1 MRSVATEQRAV
12 TRDALHRAPHL
23 LVELTTREKFSLEP
37 DTLAGIQLA
46 GLRKRFRDLVG
57 CVPILR
63 RVAEEQQLEDI
74 ACVEDGVLLL
84 LPHTLYKSYPL
95 SAVEKG
101 RFEQLTRWLSAFTS
115 VDLSAVDTARCE
127 SLDDWIDALD
137 AQTTLRLRHSSG
149 TTGKLSFIPN
159 GTPEDY
165 TSAMGFKRY
174 FEGFGAEADAQVT
187 GVGQLPVVAFSHR
200 KGAMS
205 SARMADAIVRY
216 LYDGDESKLIAANPG
231 RISADLL
238 SLGGRLEGARAKGE
252 RGRLQLS
259 PVLLRRREE
268 FQREQAQ
275 QPARLQQFLEQLA
288 ALRGHAVILNGI
300 LPAVFE
306 AASAGLQQGLERLFA
321 ADSLFFLVGGAKG
334 RVFPPDYREQIVRFS
349 GLAYPPTGY
358 GMTESASSITRMC
371 PQGRYHIPPN
381 IIPYLID
388 PQNAEPRPR
397 VGVQTGRYGFID
409 IAAQTRWGGF
419 LTSDEMTLDW
429 GDQTS
434 CPCGRR
440 GAYIKGE
447 IRRLT
452 DSEGGDDKITCAG
465 APAVHD
471 AAVEFLMQSIVQH

>member
-1 MRSVATEQRAV
+1 MAAVVTGQSVV
-12 TRDALHRAPHL
+12 TSEALQRAPHL
-23 LVELTTREKFSLEP
+23 LVELTTTEKFSFTR
-37 DTLAGIQLA
+37 DTLAEIQLV

-57 CVPILR
+57 CVPILQ
-63 RVAEEQQLEDI
+63 RVADEQRLTDI
-74 ACVEDGVLLL
+74 ERLEDGVLLL

-95 SAVEKG
+95 SAIENG
-101 RFEQLTRWLSAFTS
+101 RFDQLTRWLGALTS
-115 VDLSAVDTARCE
+115 VDLSGVDASGCE
-127 SLDDWIDALD
+127 CIDDWIDALD
-137 AQTTLRLRHSSG
+137 AQTSLRLRHSSG

-165 TSAMGFKRY
+165 TAAMGFGRY
-174 FEGFGAEADAQVT
+174 LEGFGAEADAHVA
-187 GVGQLPVVAFSHR
+187 GVGQWPVIAFSHR
-200 KGAMS
+200 HGAMS

-216 LYDGDESKLIAANPG
+216 LYGGDESKLIATNPG

-238 SLGGRLEGARAKGE
+238 SLGGRLEGARAKGQ

-259 PVLLRRREE
+259 PALQRRREE
-268 FQREQAQ
+268 FQREQAE
-275 QPARLQQFLEQLA
+275 QPVRLQQFFAQLA
-288 ALRGHAVILNGI
+288 AMRGQAVILNGV
-300 LPAVFE
+300 LPAIFAV
-306 AASAGLQQGLERLFA
+306 ASAGLQQGLERLFA
-321 ADSLFFLVGGAKG
+321 PHSLFFLAGGAKG
-334 RVFPPDYREQIVRFS
+334 QVFPDDYREQIARFS
-349 GLAYPPTGY
+349 GVAYPPTGY

-371 PQGRYHIPPN
+371 PQGRYHIQPN

-388 PQNAEPRPR
+388 PQSAEARPR
-397 VGVQTGRYGFID
+397 AGVQTGRYGFID

-419 LTSDEMTLDW
+419 LTSDEMTIDW
-429 GDQTS
+429 GDETP

-471 AAVEFLMQSIVQH
+471 KAAEFLLRSIA